1 MVEHTLVSLAAVLI
15 LGIAAQWLGWRF
27 RIPSILVL
35 LIFGILAGPV
45 FGWINPGVLLGP
57 LLHPVVSLAV
67 AVILFEGGLNLSLK
81 EFRAIGG
88 VMAWLVT
95 LGVAITW
102 LIAAVA
108 AHWILGLAWP
118 MAILLGAVL
127 VVTGPTVIGPMLRFI
142 RPTGQ
147 TGVILKWEGIVID
160 PIGAMLAVLV
170 FQVIIYSGTQPE
182 MVVATIVLKTIAI
195 GAVSGLVGALTM
207 GFCLKRDLIP
217 DFLQNPVAVMFVV
230 GVFTGA
236 NLLQSESGLL
246 AVTIMGFAL
255 ANQKGVAVQH
265 IVEFKESLR
274 VLLISAVF
282 ILLAA
287 YLQPQDLEHIGFSSL
302 LFFLVLVLVAR
313 PAAVFASTLGSKLSV
328 KEKLFLSWMAP
339 RGIVAAA
346 VASIFALRLE
356 EVGLAG
362 SDMLVPQTFLV
373 IIGTVALYG
382 LTAPWMARRLG
393 LAKAQPQGVLFLGGQ
408 LWVHSMAKTLQDE
421 GYPVMLVDNSRHNVS
436 VARMAGIPSF
446 YASIFADNVLDRVE
460 ISGIGK
466 LMAMTSNDDVNSLA
480 ALHFSHVFGRS
491 QVYQLMPEDE
501 KMLEAH
507 SRHLRGR
514 FMFGK
519 GITHMTLSQRFADKW
534 IVKKTRLSEEF
545 GFDELKAQYGGEVL
559 PLFLITEEGN
569 LQLFTCEGKTK
580 MRAGQMLI
588 SLVSPHPEITESA
601 ARSGGGALPP
611 VAPEP
616 NGSRAT
622 LEKDRAGV

>member
-1 MVEHTLVSLAAVLI
+1 MVEHALVSLSAVVI
-15 LGIAAQWLGWRF
+15 LGIAAQWMGWRM

-35 LIFGILAGPV
+35 LVFGIVAGPV
-45 FGWINPGVLLGP
+45 LGWINPGELLGS
-57 LLHPVVSLAV
+57 LLYPVVSLAV
-67 AVILFEGGLNLSLK
+67 ALILFEGGLSLSVK
-81 EFRAIGG
+81 EFRAIGA

-95 LGVAITW
+95 LGAAMTW
-102 LIAAVA
+102 LIGALA

-118 MAILLGAVL
+118 LAILLGAVL

-142 RPTGQ
+142 RPTGR
-147 TGVILKWEGIVID
+147 TGAILKWEGIVID

-170 FQVIIYSGTQPE
+170 FQVLLHSGTEPE
-182 MVVATIVLKTIAI
+182 MVVATTVLKTIAI
-195 GAVSGLVGALTM
+195 GALLGLLGALVL
-207 GFCLKRDLIP
+207 GFSMKRDLIP
-217 DFLQNPVAVMFVV
+217 DYLQNPVAVMFVV
-230 GVFTGA
+230 AVFTGA

-255 ANQKGVAVQH
+255 ANQKAISVQH
-265 IVEFKESLR
+265 IVEFKENLR

-287 YLQPQDLEHIGFSSL
+287 HLKLQDLEQIGFSSF

-313 PAAVFASTLGSKLSV
+313 PAAVFASTLGSKLSL

-346 VASIFALRLE
+346 VASIFALRME
-356 EVGLAG
+356 EVGMAG
-362 SDMLVPQTFLV
+362 SEVLVPQTFFV

-382 LTAPWMARRLG
+382 LTAPWVARRLG
-393 LAKAQPQGVLFLGGQ
+393 LAKAQPQGVLFLGGRF
-408 LWVHSMAKTLQDE
+408 WVRNIAKTLLDE

-436 VARMAGIPSF
+436 AARMAGIPAF

-480 ALHFSHVFGRS
+480 ALHFAPVFGRS

-501 KMLEAH
+501 KLLEAH

-514 FMFGK
+514 FLFGK
-519 GITHMTLSQRFADKW
+519 GMTHMALSQRFTDEAV
-534 IVKKTRLSEEF
+534 VKKTRLSEEF
-545 GFDELKAQYGGEVL
+545 GFEELKAQYGGEVL

-569 LQLFTCEGKTK
+569 LQVFTSEGNIKI
-580 MRAGQMLI
+580 RAGQTLL
-588 SLVSPHPEITESA
+588 SLVSPDAEITESA
-601 ARSGGGALPP
+601 AKPG
-611 VAPEP
+611 PEKVQAK
-616 NGSRAT
+616 SEA
-622 LEKDRAGV
+622 